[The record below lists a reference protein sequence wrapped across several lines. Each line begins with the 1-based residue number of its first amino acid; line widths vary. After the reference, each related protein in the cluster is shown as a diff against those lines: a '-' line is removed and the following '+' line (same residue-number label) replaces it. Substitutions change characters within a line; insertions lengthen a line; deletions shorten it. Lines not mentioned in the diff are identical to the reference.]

1 MGQNLI
7 LMGLI
12 YINIYILLITD
23 NEMYVPLWLH
33 WREYQI
39 ETERT
44 SSKNYAPVAS
54 LRLLPPPTNR
64 VTIT

>member
-23 NEMYVPLWLH
+23 NEMYVPL
-33 WREYQI
+33 
-39 ETERT
+39 
-44 SSKNYAPVAS
+44 
-54 LRLLPPPTNR
+54 
-64 VTIT
+64 